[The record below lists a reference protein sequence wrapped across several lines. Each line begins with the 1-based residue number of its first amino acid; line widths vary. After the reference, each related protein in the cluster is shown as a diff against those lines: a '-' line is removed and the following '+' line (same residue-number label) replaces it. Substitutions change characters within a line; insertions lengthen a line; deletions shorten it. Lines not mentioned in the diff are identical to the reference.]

1 MLQIGA
7 AITNWGN
14 RFYKIGQVL
23 QIGGKMYYKLGQ
35 LLQIRVTNIIVLMIS
50 ETTVNG
56 NIENVEIATQ
66 LKHLRKFWRTF
77 QMPLVNCEK
86 NPILT

>member
-1 MLQIGA
+1 MCYRL
-7 AITNWGN
+7 
-14 RFYKIGQVL
+14 GQVS
-23 QIGGKMYYKLGQ
+23 
-35 LLQIRVTNIIVLMIS
+35 QIRAIITYQVTNINVLMIS

-77 QMPLVNCEK
+77 QMPLVNYEK
-86 NPILT
+86 NLILT